1 MPVASGNPGNFDPE
15 QIHGEE
21 DSQIPTK
28 KARILIQKDSGLES
42 GRHDLNMRLPAPKAG
57 GNVHETNENG
67 RFQKPTLKVSASVGP
82 CTLKVV
88 SESKPEPAVKRA
100 RKRRTNA
107 AVETING
114 ATDDAMKGDFAAA
127 LMMIATLPLSDAEK
141 AEAVRRLLSSGT
153 PSSEI

>member
-1 MPVASGNPGNFDPE
+1 MGCFDSE
-15 QIHGEE
+15 HNTEAKINEK
-21 DSQIPTK
+21 PTK
-28 KARILIQKDSGLES
+28 KARILTEKDSGLKS
-42 GRHDLNMRLPAPKAG
+42 GRHDLNVRPPAPKAG

-100 RKRRTNA
+100 PKRETA
-107 AVETING
+107 SAVETING
-114 ATDDAMKGDFAAA
+114 ATDDAMQGDFTAA

-141 AEAVRRLLSSGT
+141 AEAVRRLLS
-153 PSSEI
+153 